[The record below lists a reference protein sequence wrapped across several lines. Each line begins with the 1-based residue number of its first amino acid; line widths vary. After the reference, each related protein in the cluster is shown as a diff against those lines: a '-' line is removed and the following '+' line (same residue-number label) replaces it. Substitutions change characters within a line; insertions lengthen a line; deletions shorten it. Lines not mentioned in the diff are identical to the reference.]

1 VIDQISQYVAGVFI
15 IIGSAFCLLA
25 AIGVLRFPDLYTRM
39 HAATKAGPVG
49 AGFVLLAIAVASLDA
64 SVAMR
69 ALAGIGFLILT
80 APVAAHLLARAAYSA
95 GYQPS
100 EATKVNDLSSESTRN
115 RSI

>member
-1 VIDQISQYVAGVFI
+1 MIDQIIQYVAGILI

-39 HAATKAGPVG
+39 HAATKAGTVG

-64 SVAMR
+64 SVALR
-69 ALAGIGFLILT
+69 ALAGLGFLILT

-100 EATKVNDLSSESTRN
+100 PATTVNDLSNESTRN